1 MLGLRWVGT
10 VARARLAC
18 GRHAMATKQ
27 IRGNGHHMRYPFF
40 ALFHGALMLHLFR
53 FFYFFVFYVCIFT
66 FCIFCILHF
75 TFCIVHFYLAPMSTK
90 YTCQPTCKKPRV
102 HPSLVPGLCFCH
114 SFFTFC
120 MCIVPRVPKAMPWFA
135 VVVDAPLFVLHG
147 QPSSIYA
154 VTCFFHPRYVR
165 VQMGHVNLDGRH
177 WVHVARWASVTKV
190 PHPQSPR
197 RSLPLLCFMRPRL

>member
-1 MLGLRWVGT
+1 MGWNSGT
-10 VARARLAC
+10 CKAC
-18 GRHAMATKQ
+18 LWTTCNGDQTDPRKWSPHA
-27 IRGNGHHMRYPFF
+27 IPFF
-40 ALFHGALMLHLFR
+40 CTFPWCTHVALVPFFLLFR
-53 FFYFFVFYVCIFT
+53 FLR
-66 FCIFCILHF
+66 LHF
-75 TFCIVHFYLAPMSTK
+75 TFLHFLHLHFTFYILHFYLVPMSTK